1 MEQPINLW
9 QLIGLGAIAG
19 VFPIY
24 LGIGLALVMLK
35 KINRS
40 WEGYFVGIATG
51 VLVYLFFDLMHE
63 AIELTGV
70 QDLLSWVAFLGSL
83 LLGYVGLVAIEI
95 QQQGRNRQE
104 PSRLFLPYMIALGMG
119 LHNLGEGLAIG
130 ASFTQGEWVLS
141 GLLVF
146 GFALHNGTEGFAII
160 GATGK
165 TLPSVKDML
174 LMGMVAGVPTCVGTL
189 VSGIAVS
196 PYFTLMFY
204 ALAAGSLLYVIFSL
218 VTIFYTATRRLQSAC
233 GVFSGITLMFIT
245 AMVLAMFT
253 GIRS

>member
-1 MEQPINLW
+1 MAHEPSMW
-9 QLIGLGAIAG
+9 ELIGLGAVAG

-24 LGIGLALVMLK
+24 LGIALALVLLK
-35 KINRS
+35 KITRS
-40 WEGYFVGIATG
+40 WEGYLVGIATG

-63 AIELTGV
+63 AVELTGAK
-70 QDLLSWVAFLGSL
+70 DLFSWVAFLGSL
-83 LLGYVGLVAIEI
+83 LAGFVGLVAIEN
-95 QQQGRNRQE
+95 QQQGRNRSE
-104 PSRLFLPYMIALGMG
+104 PSKLFLPYMIALGMG

-130 ASFTQGEWVLS
+130 ASFTQGQWVLS
-141 GLLVF
+141 GLLVL

-160 GATGK
+160 GSTGK
-165 TLPSVKDML
+165 TLPSAKDIV
-174 LMGMVAGVPTCVGTL
+174 LMGIVAGVPTCLGTL

-218 VTIFYTATRRLQSAC
+218 VTIFYTAMRRMQCAW
-233 GVFSGITLMFIT
+233 GVFSGITLMFVT
-245 AMVLAMFT
+245 AMLLSIFT